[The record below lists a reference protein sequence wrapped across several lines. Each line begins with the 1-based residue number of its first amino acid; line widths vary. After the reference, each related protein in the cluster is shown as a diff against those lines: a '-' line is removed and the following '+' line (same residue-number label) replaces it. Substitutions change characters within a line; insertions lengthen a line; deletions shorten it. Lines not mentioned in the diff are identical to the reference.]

1 MNRISVIGA
10 GIMGNGI
17 AQVIATAGISVSL
30 YDNNQL
36 SLSKAFTTI
45 EKNIDQMINQSIL
58 DENEKISIMERID
71 GTIELEKCLRDT
83 DMVIEVV
90 PENLELK
97 QNIYKEIEAI
107 VSDNVIIAS
116 NTSAI
121 PLSELTEQAKIPSRF
136 IITHFLNPATIVP
149 LVEIITQDD
158 TDKQV
163 LTETMGMIKKINK
176 VPVHLKKEIPG
187 AVVNRLQA
195 AFLRESFHLVE
206 EGVVTLQDIDDIVK
220 EGIGFRWGFIGP
232 MEMVDL
238 GGLDTW
244 GQILDHLSPE
254 LNRSTKRSYIV
265 DKLVNEG
272 SLGIKTGKGIYE
284 YQKGDVDRAI
294 SKRDHDF
301 IELLKLKQ

>member
-1 MNRISVIGA
+1 
-10 GIMGNGI
+10 
-17 AQVIATAGISVSL
+17 
-30 YDNNQL
+30 
-36 SLSKAFTTI
+36 
-45 EKNIDQMINQSIL
+45 QMINQAIL

-176 VPVHLKKEIPG
+176 VPVHLKKEIQG
-187 AVVNRLQA
+187 AVVNRL
-195 AFLRESFHLVE
+195 
-206 EGVVTLQDIDDIVK
+206 
-220 EGIGFRWGFIGP
+220 
-232 MEMVDL
+232 
-238 GGLDTW
+238 
-244 GQILDHLSPE
+244 
-254 LNRSTKRSYIV
+254 
-265 DKLVNEG
+265 
-272 SLGIKTGKGIYE
+272 
-284 YQKGDVDRAI
+284 
-294 SKRDHDF
+294 
-301 IELLKLKQ
+301 